1 MWQSRRRYAAS
12 AKAKLQA
19 TDINYLGHKART
31 MLACL
36 AASDWPAT
44 TFAFSYPARWD
55 LSVYPPFHPLR
66 NPGTPS
72 ILRHGVM
79 EIADRGRKR
88 EHGEHGSLVFFSNN
102 RPPLLSPSPPLP
114 LWLAPLSRICKSVYL
129 VSNSGGVSINSVASF
144 FTGIK
149 DD

>member
-102 RPPLLSPSPPLP
+102 RPPLLTPSSIMAGAIVPNMQIGLP
-114 LWLAPLSRICKSVYL
+114 GEQQPRYFDKF
-129 VSNSGGVSINSVASF
+129 GGF
-144 FTGIK
+144 FFHWN
-149 DD
+149 